1 MEDGG
6 NGRVVL
12 CERGVRGFDDVTRNL
27 LDVGAIAHL
36 KAATHLPVIADPS
49 HAAGRSDLVRALGRA
64 GLVAGADGL
73 MVEVHPAPEEVHS
86 DAQQAIGLRA
96 FEALAQDARALADLD
111 GRRIVNLSDPAPPGR
126 IHELSPR

>member
-1 MEDGG
+1 M
-6 NGRVVL
+6 L

-111 GRRIVNLSDPAPPGR
+111 GRRIVNLSDPAP
-126 IHELSPR
+126 HELSPR